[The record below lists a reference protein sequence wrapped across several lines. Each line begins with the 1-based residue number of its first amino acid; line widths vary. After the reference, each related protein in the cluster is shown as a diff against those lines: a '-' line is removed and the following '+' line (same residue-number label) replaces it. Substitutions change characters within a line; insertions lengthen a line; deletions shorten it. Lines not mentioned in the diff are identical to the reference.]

1 MNFFK
6 LKLYYNDVMKRIII
20 EDKIFELSQIKQLY
34 PAVEVFTGINDEVT
48 QISLEWMDMEAK
60 GRVEVKRY
68 AIFIVF
74 KDNEKISFYYDS
86 REKLN
91 IALKN
96 IILK

>member
-1 MNFFK
+1 
-6 LKLYYNDVMKRIII
+6 MKRIII

-48 QISLEWMDMEAK
+48 QISLEWMDMESK

-74 KDNEKISFYYDS
+74 KDDAKISFYYES

>member
-1 MNFFK
+1 
-6 LKLYYNDVMKRIII
+6 MKRIII

-74 KDNEKISFYYDS
+74 KNNEKISFYYES